1 MPLDKG
7 VNSMVA
13 AIEREAVRASV
24 PEWPWRVLGSVMPL
38 LPRAIMARMG

>member
-1 MPLDKG
+1 MPLDKS

-38 LPRAIMARMG
+38 LPRAIMARMS